1 MARWVLLSDVLRIA
15 GGLACVVFM
24 EQAGAGVGTSTLTA
38 QTSVNT
44 NCTISTVGV
53 VFGNYNPIGT
63 NLTNDLNASGSITIA
78 CVKATA
84 PTIALGLGNNPSGAT
99 RRMFDSS
106 ASDYLIYELYQPP
119 NNTPGTACS
128 YPGST
133 VWGTSGANLFTAT
146 SAPTKSAR
154 TYNICGA
161 VPKAQNPSIGISY
174 ADTVVATVN
183 F

>member
-1 MARWVLLSDVLRIA
+1 LGALSDVLRIV

-24 EQAGAGVGTSTLTA
+24 GQADAGVGTSTLTA

-44 NCTISTVGV
+44 NCTVSTAGV
-53 VFGNYNPIGT
+53 VFGSYNPIGT

-78 CVKATA
+78 CVKDTA
-84 PTIALGLGNNPSGAT
+84 PTIALGLGNNASGIT
-99 RRMFDSS
+99 RRMFDAS

-133 VWGTSGANLFTAT
+133 VWGTSGTNLFTAT
-146 SAPTKSAR
+146 SALSKSAR
-154 TYNICGA
+154 TYNICGT
-161 VPKAQNPSIGISY
+161 VPKAQNPSIGSSY